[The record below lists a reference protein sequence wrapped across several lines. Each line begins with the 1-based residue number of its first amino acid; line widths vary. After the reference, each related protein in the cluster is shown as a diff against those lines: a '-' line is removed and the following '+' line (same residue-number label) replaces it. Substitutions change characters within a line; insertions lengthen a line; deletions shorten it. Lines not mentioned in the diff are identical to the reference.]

1 LPPVTR
7 DKVPIQEHQIP
18 LVKKA
23 RPFTSRV
30 IKPDKGLNLA
40 EQLLRKASA
49 ITRVDSLHESME
61 MKLLNC
67 EMNDLMNV
75 AKNSK
80 AAL

>member
-1 LPPVTR
+1 M
-7 DKVPIQEHQIP
+7 
-18 LVKKA
+18 VKKS

-30 IKPDKGLNLA
+30 IKPDTRPNLA

-49 ITRVDSLHESME
+49 VTRVDSIRDSIE
-61 MKLLNC
+61 MKLLDS

-80 AAL
+80 AALQEI